1 MRTLWQRL
9 TVLLLLAALSAC
21 TTLVRP
27 PTVTAPSARSAPLA
41 QAAWARVLQTF
52 VNDQGEVDFLALS
65 RERADLDIYVSF
77 VAQADLQRM
86 TEGTGQDERLA
97 HMINAYNAL
106 SMFNVLESG
115 IPDTH
120 AGWRKVRFFALRD
133 LTIGGTQMSL
143 YKFEND
149 VIRPYTRR
157 RADPRVHFALNCSAV
172 SCPVLPRVPF
182 TGAELEMQLE
192 KETRAF
198 FAVPT
203 NFRID
208 SANRT
213 VWLSEILKFYP
224 EDFVPVPAPSLLA
237 YVLTYALKYAL
248 TNSPTFASAPL
259 VPQDIASFDVRFTPY
274 NWTVANSRRAR

>member
-9 TVLLLLAALSAC
+9 AVLLLAAALSAC
-21 TTLVRP
+21 STLVRP
-27 PTVTAPSARSAPLA
+27 PSVAAPSASQA

-65 RERADLDIYVSF
+65 RERTDLDAYVSF

-86 TEGTGQDERLA
+86 TEGAGQDERLA

-115 IPDTH
+115 IPETH
-120 AGWRKVRFFALRD
+120 AGWRKVTFFALRD

-182 TGAELEMQLE
+182 TGAELERQLE

-198 FAVPT
+198 FAVPE

-208 SANRT
+208 STHRT
-213 VWLSEILKFYP
+213 VWSSEILKFYP
-224 EDFVPVPAPSLLA
+224 EDFVPVPASSLVA
-237 YVLTYALKYAL
+237 YAMTYAL
-248 TNSPTFASAPL
+248 TFAPASL
-259 VPQDIASFDVRFTPY
+259 VPQDIASFEVRYTPY
-274 NWTVANSRRAR
+274 NWTVANSRRPR